1 MTGTMLTDHDHNRKP
16 VQLIIKT
23 RTMHDAKGTSDLGAK
38 FD

>member
-1 MTGTMLTDHDHNRKP
+1 MLTNHDNNRNP

-23 RTMHDAKGTSDLGAK
+23 RTIYDVKGTSDLGAK

>member
-1 MTGTMLTDHDHNRKP
+1 MLTDHDHNRKP
-16 VQLIIKT
+16 VKFIIKT